1 MVNYYQTHQPAI
13 SSIFKAMVSLSLLFL
28 ESVFPELEE
37 VTLLKLTPCNPIKKD
52 KKEFVL
58 KKKMKAKLTNTK
70 HIYFT
75 SFSARMY
82 IRCGTDKLFS
92 NCDLRAIGGPICPRW
107 SCG

>member
-1 MVNYYQTHQPAI
+1 
-13 SSIFKAMVSLSLLFL
+13 MVSLFLLFL
-28 ESVFPELEE
+28 DSVFPELEE

-58 KKKMKAKLTNTK
+58 KKKMKAKLTNMK

-82 IRCGTDKLFS
+82 ICCGTDKLFS
-92 NCDLRAIGGPICPRW
+92 NCDLRAIGGPICRRW